1 MKNWTLCAH
10 IMDSYV
16 EVLSTLKNP
25 AFKFEICHYLSLEF
39 LALMTLNNLSI
50 CLQLPS
56 EKYKGNY

>member
-1 MKNWTLCAH
+1 
-10 IMDSYV
+10 MDSYV